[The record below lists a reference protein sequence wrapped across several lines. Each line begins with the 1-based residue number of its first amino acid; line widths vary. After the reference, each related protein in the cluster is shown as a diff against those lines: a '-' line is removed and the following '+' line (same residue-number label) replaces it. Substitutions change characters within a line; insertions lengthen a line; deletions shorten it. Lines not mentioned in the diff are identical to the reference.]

1 MLCLIRCKKW
11 LVDGA
16 TNLLVYFKQYVDV
29 YGSGKYLRRVWSID
43 IKISTPLIGPARPLL
58 LTPLNK
64 LWHCMRGQCIDL
76 PPDSVPLFI
85 HIAADLPAM
94 ANEQSI
100 SLRCLWSSHFAQSKL
115 EILRSWQS
123 ALRASI
129 FEQQA
134 RST

>member
-1 MLCLIRCKKW
+1 MPHSLQEMAGRWCHQFF
-11 LVDGA
+11 
-16 TNLLVYFKQYVDV
+16 VYFKQYVDV

-64 LWHCMRGQCIDL
+64 LWHCMRGQCIYL